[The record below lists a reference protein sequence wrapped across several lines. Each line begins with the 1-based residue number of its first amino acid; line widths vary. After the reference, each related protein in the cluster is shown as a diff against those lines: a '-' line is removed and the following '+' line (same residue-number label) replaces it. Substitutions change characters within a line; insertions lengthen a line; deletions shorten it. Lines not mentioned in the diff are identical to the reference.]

1 MTAFVLA
8 HQRGLRV
15 DLLFGDGVLLVQGL
29 VALQVAAGV
38 FQLGQ
43 ILHLGALGLGQ
54 RDLEGAR
61 IDLASRSPDHLAF
74 LEGHVD
80 HSPLT
85 RLRTVTVL

>member
-1 MTAFVLA
+1 MESCLY
-8 HQRGLRV
+8 R
-15 DLLFGDGVLLVQGL
+15 GL

-61 IDLASRSPDHLAF
+61 IDLCQQVAGLDHLAF
-74 LEGHVD
+74 LKGTSTS
-80 HSPLT
+80 SPLT